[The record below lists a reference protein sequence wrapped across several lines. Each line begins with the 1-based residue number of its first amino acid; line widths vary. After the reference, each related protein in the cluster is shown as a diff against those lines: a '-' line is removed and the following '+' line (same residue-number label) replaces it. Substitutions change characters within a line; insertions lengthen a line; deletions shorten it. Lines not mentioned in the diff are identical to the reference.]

1 MQSQIKLLMSGVSK
15 MNNIGIFKA
24 HAHPYYQLNHIL
36 RGEYEF
42 KIDGRT
48 YHAGVGDTVLVPM
61 NSVHSIAL
69 KQGDS
74 GYYFEVKFSTFSKH
88 DKDICDD
95 ADILMKNDQFSATLM
110 KEIFDEDENIT
121 SLSEEIK
128 MTYLYAILYKLS
140 AAARREKNAPS
151 KYIEVA
157 SYSEPVRDII
167 RFLEN
172 NYAGHL
178 TLDDIVKETQLQKSS
193 LCSRFKR
200 ETNVTVFECLMIIRV
215 RKAVELLSYTDMSL
229 AQISASTGFV
239 NLTHFNRV
247 FTKHVMIPPGQFRKH
262 LASQNLYWNDATE
275 IGRKSHIA
283 AAALG
288 NRKIDVSRSLTHLE

>member
-15 MNNIGIFKA
+15 MNSTGVYKA
-24 HAHPYYQLNHIL
+24 HSHPYYQLNHIL
-36 RGEYEF
+36 RGEYVF
-42 KIDGRT
+42 LIDGKS
-48 YHAGVGDTVLVPM
+48 YQVGVGDTVLIPV
-61 NSVHSIAL
+61 SSKHSITL
-69 KQGDS
+69 TSGDS
-74 GYYFEVKFSTFSKH
+74 GYYFEIKFSTFSRH
-88 DKDICDD
+88 DKEICDEAELLVKD
-95 ADILMKNDQFSATLM
+95 DQFSAALM
-110 KEIFDEDENIT
+110 KEIFDEDENDT

-128 MTYLYAILYKLS
+128 LTYLYAILYKLS
-140 AAARREKNAPS
+140 AKSRREKSIPS

-157 SYSEPVRDII
+157 AYSEPVRDII

-172 NYAGHL
+172 NYEKHL
-178 TLDDIVKETQLQKSS
+178 TLDDIVNETSLQKSS

-200 ETNVTVFECLMIIRV
+200 ETDVTVFECLMIIRV

-229 AQISASTGFV
+229 AQISEATGFV

-262 LASQNLYWNDATE
+262 LASQNLYWNDATAL
-275 IGRKSHIA
+275 GSTSHIA

-288 NRKIDVSRSLTHLE
+288 NRKIDFSAALAKRG